1 MKREINNV
9 DFGKWIKEKRR
20 EKYINQEQLA
30 DKVNCHASSI
40 GRWERGDDFP
50 KLDVAERIVK
60 ALGAELVIREIRDG
74 TD

>member
-1 MKREINNV
+1 M

-20 EKYINQEQLA
+20 EKYINQDQLA

-60 ALGAELVIREIRDG
+60 ALGGELVIRETRNEADG
-74 TD
+74 Y

>member
-1 MKREINNV
+1 M
-9 DFGKWIKEKRR
+9 KEKRK
-20 EKYINQEQLA
+20 ELYINQDQLA
-30 DKVNCHASSI
+30 DKINCHASSI

-60 ALGAELVIREIRDG
+60 YLGAELVIRETRNE

>member
-1 MKREINNV
+1 M
-9 DFGKWIKEKRR
+9 KEKRK
-20 EKYINQEQLA
+20 ELYINQDQLA
-30 DKVNCHASSI
+30 DKINCHASSI

-60 ALGAELVIREIRDG
+60 YLGAELVIREVRNE